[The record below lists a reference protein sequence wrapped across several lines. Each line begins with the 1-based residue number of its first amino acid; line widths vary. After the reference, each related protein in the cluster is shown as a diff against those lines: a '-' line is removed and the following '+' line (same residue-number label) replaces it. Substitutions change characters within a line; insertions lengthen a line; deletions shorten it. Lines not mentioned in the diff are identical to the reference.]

1 MDLVWM
7 MRMYLLATTSPVS
20 NLACWQLRTS
30 VTRQRIQTMHDAVS
44 AREWRQIEREAVN
57 FHRKRQAARALRHR

>member
-1 MDLVWM
+1 MDPWWM

-30 VTRQRIQTMHDAVS
+30 VTRQRIQTMHDAVP
-44 AREWRQIEREAVN
+44 AREWREIERNAIKL
-57 FHRKRQAARALRHR
+57 HRERQVARALRRR